1 MEFDESL
8 TRAQY
13 VYLAKLAGGS
23 GRYDEMA
30 RYMEKIIRTP
40 SFKDFTAEERCLFSF
55 AYKNFLGTRRS
66 AWQVVFSMENEEEGR
81 RKEANAALIKA
92 YRAGIEAELCSI
104 CGAVL
109 GLLDSHLIPSAGSAE
124 SKVLYLRMKGDY
136 HRYLAEFKVG
146 EERKQAARDTAAAYY
161 AAQVVSVFWG

>member
-92 YRAGIEAELCSI
+92 YRAGM
-104 CGAVL
+104 V
-109 GLLDSHLIPSAGSAE
+109 SAGRISRFNRFNFTACLRRTMVMVNLIWCSVYGFKRATGE
-124 SKVLYLRMKGDY
+124 SCRITHAKGMDS
-136 HRYLAEFKVG
+136 RG
-146 EERKQAARDTAAAYY
+146 
-161 AAQVVSVFWG
+161 SI